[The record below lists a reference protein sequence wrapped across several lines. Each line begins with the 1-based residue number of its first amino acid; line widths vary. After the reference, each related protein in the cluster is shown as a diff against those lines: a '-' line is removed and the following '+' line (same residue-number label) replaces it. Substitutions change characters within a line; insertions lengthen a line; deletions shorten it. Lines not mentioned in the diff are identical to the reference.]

1 MKKILSAIIIATL
14 TLTFGCENALEE
26 KNYGQIA
33 NSDFWN
39 TEADAVAAIKA
50 AYASTRGEWEGF
62 TLWQFVVEDMGSD
75 IATGGYFATYDYS
88 AYTGWSAT
96 TPDFIEWGIWP
107 AFWES
112 INYSNT
118 VLDYVPGM
126 DINEQVKNRIIG
138 EAHALRAMVYF
149 YLVNWFGGMA
159 EVTTTQLTPMEIP
172 RQTVEQ
178 NYQLIE
184 NDLTTAIGLLPLKS
198 ELVAM
203 GETDYG
209 RLTKGAA
216 QALLARAYL
225 QQGKWQECADA
236 SQAVMNS
243 NEYSLEPDYKA
254 IFALSN
260 EGFINKEVIWVMP
273 FIAGTSPVIDA
284 VVLQVYLWRAPENTD
299 YAKYYDWNGDIRV
312 TTDFYNSFE
321 SSDLRRKLLLSSTDP
336 TIDPIMMLKF
346 PADPATD
353 GYNSGTDYPLIRL
366 ADVILMRAEALANL
380 NNLEGAVNEIN
391 KVRNRAGLSDLDAAN
406 FTKTSLLSH
415 IYMERKWELYFE
427 GHAKRDMIRMDYE
440 GMLDYIKSVSEDWET
455 FTAERYLLLPI
466 PANALASNPGLYQ
479 NSGF

>member
-1 MKKILSAIIIATL
+1 MKKIVTIIIVALVTANW
-14 TLTFGCENALEE
+14 GCEKMLEE

-33 NSDFWN
+33 NDNFWN
-39 TEADAVAAIKA
+39 TEADAIAAIKA
-50 AYASTRGEWEGF
+50 AYASTRGEWVGF
-62 TLWQFVVEDMGSD
+62 VLWQFVVEDMGTD
-75 IATGGYFATYDYS
+75 IATGGYFATRDYS

-96 TPDFIEWGIWP
+96 TPDFTAWGIWP
-107 AFWES
+107 AFWQS
-112 INYSNT
+112 INYSNS
-118 VLDYVPGM
+118 VLDYVPTM
-126 DINEQVKNRIIG
+126 DIDEQVKNRITG
-138 EAHALRAMVYF
+138 EAHTLRAMVYF

-159 EVTTTQLTPMEIP
+159 EVTTTKETPMKIP
-172 RQTVEQ
+172 RQTVEH

-184 NDLTTAIGLLPLKS
+184 SDLTTAIGLLPLKS

-236 SQAVMNS
+236 AQAVMNS

-254 IFALSN
+254 IFAINN
-260 EGFINKEVIWVMP
+260 EGFVNKEVIWTIP

-284 VVLQVYLWRAPENTD
+284 VVLQVYLWRAPENSD

-321 SSDLRRKLLLSSTDP
+321 NGDKRRQLLLSSSDATA
-336 TIDPIMMLKF
+336 DPIMMLKF
-346 PADPATD
+346 PPDPATD

-380 NNLEGAVNEIN
+380 GQVNEAVAEVN
-391 KVRNRAGLSDLDAAN
+391 KVRNRAGLNSLDPVN
-406 FTKTSLLSH
+406 FTATSLLTH
-415 IYMERKWELYFE
+415 IYNERKWELYFE
-427 GHAKRDMIRMDYE
+427 GHAKRDNIRMDYD
-440 GMLDYIKSVSEDWET
+440 GMLDYIKSVSEDWEI

-466 PANALASNPGLYQ
+466 PADAIASNSGLSQNPG
-479 NSGF
+479 F